1 MRRPYLPFIFFFFA
15 FLGSK
20 AQTITELNRIN
31 EQVWLKYYRAFE
43 QLDYNLLAEIHSSEL
58 TRIQAERKLILNYED
73 YIGSF
78 KTTFQQDKKDKT
90 TRKMSLRF
98 IERIVKNE
106 SASERGIY
114 QLIVNNG
121 TPDESVY
128 YGQFYILHKKN
139 DGVWKI
145 VVGYDSTEKN
155 TIGKDD
161 YDAAFPIYDFR
172 PFVK

>member
-1 MRRPYLPFIFFFFA
+1 MRKRCFLFIIFFHA
-15 FLGSK
+15 FLISS

-73 YIGSF
+73 YISSF
-78 KTTFQQDKKDKT
+78 KTTFQQDKKDRT

-114 QLIVNNG
+114 QLTVNSG
-121 TPDESVY
+121 KPEESVH
-128 YGQFYILHKKN
+128 YGKFHILHKKN
-139 DGVWKI
+139 GGVWKI

-155 TIGKDD
+155 TIGKDE